1 MALSTLATLH
11 GAGYRAAMRA
21 RLGLGVLLAFLVSSC
36 ASLSF
41 EPVDSG
47 RGTFTSRALAFTFLG
62 HDYPQSAIL
71 LARANASDSGLP
83 ALEVEQEH
91 IFPYF
96 WKLDFLLD
104 VISVRYAS
112 ISGSY
117 GPAEKPM
124 SAPASTGSTP
134 GS

>member
-1 MALSTLATLH
+1 MC
-11 GAGYRAAMRA
+11 A
-21 RLGLGVLLAFLVSSC
+21 RLVSGVLLGFLASSC
-36 ASLSF
+36 ATLSF
-41 EPVDSG
+41 EPVDGS

-62 HDYPQSAIL
+62 HDHPQSAIL

-83 ALEVEQEH
+83 ALEVEEEH

-104 VISVRYAS
+104 VLSLRYAS
-112 ISGSY
+112 VSGSY

>member
-1 MALSTLATLH
+1 MRVRLAT
-11 GAGYRAAMRA
+11 
-21 RLGLGVLLAFLVSSC
+21 GVLLALLASSC
-36 ASLSF
+36 ASLDF
-41 EPVDSG
+41 EPADG
-47 RGTFTSRALAFTFLG
+47 ARGTFRSRAVAFTFLG
-62 HDYPQSAIL
+62 RDYPQSAIL

-83 ALEVEQEH
+83 AMEVERER

-96 WKLDFLLD
+96 WKMDFLLD

-112 ISGSY
+112 VSGTY

-124 SAPASTGSTP
+124 SAPANPGSTP

>member
-1 MALSTLATLH
+1 
-11 GAGYRAAMRA
+11 MRA
-21 RLGLGVLLAFLVSSC
+21 RLATGVLLGLLASSC

-41 EPVDSG
+41 EPVDGG
-47 RGTFTSRALAFTFLG
+47 RGTFESRALAFTFLG
-62 HDYPQSAIL
+62 RDYPQSAIL

-83 ALEVEQEH
+83 AMEVEKER

-96 WKLDFLLD
+96 WKFDFLLD
-104 VISVRYAS
+104 VLSLRYAS
-112 ISGSY
+112 VSGSY

-124 SAPASTGSTP
+124 SAPASTGSSP

>member
-1 MALSTLATLH
+1 
-11 GAGYRAAMRA
+11 MRA
-21 RLGLGVLLAFLVSSC
+21 RLAIGVLLGFLGSSC
-36 ASLSF
+36 ASLDF
-41 EPVDSG
+41 EPTDAG
-47 RGTFTSRALAFTFLG
+47 RGTFKSRAVAFTFLG
-62 HDYPQSAIL
+62 QDFPQSAIL

-83 ALEVEQEH
+83 AMEVESEF

-96 WKLDFLLD
+96 WKLDFVLD
-104 VISVRYAS
+104 VLSVRYAS

>member
-1 MALSTLATLH
+1 MKSHLVT
-11 GAGYRAAMRA
+11 
-21 RLGLGVLLAFLVSSC
+21 GVLLGFLASSC

-41 EPVDSG
+41 EPIDAT
-47 RGTFTSRALAFTFLG
+47 RGEFTSTALAFTFLG
-62 HDYPQSAIL
+62 SDYPQSAIL

-83 ALEVEQEH
+83 AMEVERER

-96 WKLDFLLD
+96 WKMDFLLD
-104 VISVRYAS
+104 ILSLRYAS
-112 ISGSY
+112 VSGTY

-124 SAPASTGSTP
+124 SAPASTESTP